1 MLSGN
6 LWSCLKEVK
15 PLVVFG
21 GECGMSLEPMQANWA
36 SPQVDLRYT
45 DLLLVAVVT
54 SGFL

>member
-1 MLSGN
+1 M
-6 LWSCLKEVK
+6 K